1 MGAEGTVRVTPVQDH
16 HMPAPLIPTSGG
28 SNTRSYFDL
37 SPGEYLEQLSGRIH
51 VPGMVTLDQWAALS
65 SDDAYAT
72 AHQVS
77 QQQPRFFSRVPS
89 PAPSVGSITSTR
101 ARVSARAEYLHR
113 LLVDEIRQF
122 EVIDHPAG
130 STSRRGHS
138 SSVPLSPPPPA
149 DDGLGD
155 DLPHSLPLRRDLPP
169 VAPHPAL
176 PATSEFSVLGR
187 QTSTTH
193 QDAPPSPGMQDL
205 EEAVT
210 KLRREMAQQALEAYE
225 RERRLVDMLEEVRD
239 DVVFRQ
245 RQLLRD
251 EMAEFTRQQQ
261 QQMLDLARAV
271 PPAAPF
277 IVSPLVE
284 YSALARPAVSS
295 WASTPLS
302 APFVLLP
309 VSQHAPMQQPVASA
323 KPRVVSFTDTTVV
336 TSSRVIMTP
345 REGNRAVHNSLG
357 QPTTTTAR
365 GEATLCTLAGAT
377 STLGYQASSGF
388 ESARMGVLTQ
398 ATSIPGTSRRVRARC
413 QPFTKSA

>member
-1 MGAEGTVRVTPVQDH
+1 MATQDHQVGAEGTVRVTPVQDH

-51 VPGMVTLDQWAALS
+51 VPGMVTLDHWAALS
-65 SDDAYAT
+65 SDDACAT

-77 QQQPRFFSRVPS
+77 QQQPHFLSRVPS

-122 EVIDHPAG
+122 EAVDHPAG

-149 DDGLGD
+149 DDGTGNDPL
-155 DLPHSLPLRRDLPP
+155 HSLPLRRGLPP
-169 VAPHPAL
+169 VAPNPTLQA
-176 PATSEFSVLGR
+176 PSEFSVSGR
-187 QTSTTH
+187 QTSAAH
-193 QDAPPSPGMQDL
+193 REAPPSPGMQDL

-225 RERRLVDMLEEVRD
+225 RERRLVDMMEEVRD

-261 QQMLDLARAV
+261 QQMLNLARAV
-271 PPAAPF
+271 PPAAP
-277 IVSPLVE
+277 VVASPLVE
-284 YSALARPAVSS
+284 YSALARPALSS

-302 APFVLLP
+302 APFVLQP
-309 VSQHAPMQQPVASA
+309 VSQHISMQQPVASA

-345 REGNRAVHNSLG
+345 REGNCTVHHSLD

-365 GEATLCTLAGAT
+365 GEATLRTLVGAT
-377 STLGYQASSGF
+377 SMPSYQSSSG
-388 ESARMGVLTQ
+388 
-398 ATSIPGTSRRVRARC
+398 
-413 QPFTKSA
+413 